1 MTCSVPSG
9 SFPSSVCWKHHPS
22 CLVRLRHKVQ
32 GQSQGAKPGS
42 GPGPGANRAD
52 KAVSTREKGYG
63 IGKRSWKPAALT
75 GGPLGLTI
83 LMESQLGSCCRQEE
97 GRRSGTVWHRTSQ
110 PWHPFPAR
118 VTRATAC
125 YCKTEAKGNPN
136 GFFLGS
142 EGLRVPSPSTS
153 SSFQVIG
160 AEGDC

>member
-22 CLVRLRHKVQ
+22 WLVRLRHKVQ

-97 GRRSGTVWHRTSQ
+97 GRRSGTVWHRISQ

-118 VTRATAC
+118 VTIATAC
-125 YCKTEAKGNPN
+125 YCKT
-136 GFFLGS
+136 GS
-142 EGLRVPSPSTS
+142 QREPEWILPWLRGSPSPLPQHFIIIS
-153 SSFQVIG
+153 SDWS
-160 AEGDC
+160 